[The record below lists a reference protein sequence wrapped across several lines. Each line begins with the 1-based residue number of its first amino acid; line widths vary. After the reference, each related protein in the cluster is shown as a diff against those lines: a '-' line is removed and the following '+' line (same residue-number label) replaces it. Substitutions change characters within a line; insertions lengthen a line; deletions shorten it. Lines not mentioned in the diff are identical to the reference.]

1 MKYLKKI
8 YGILKKKSEKTFI
21 KPFIRKFCN
30 LYIKK
35 GFKNKSIK
43 FFYSLFREHKRKLL
57 SYFNWKYQNKLK
69 FLKNKKIII
78 QLKKSKSLKKLFKSL
93 KFINMLR
100 WVSNLITFK
109 FELKSGRFK
118 AKKMKKEKLIPQF
131 ITPWRGFRLGLN
143 LLIKNSKV
151 RPTFVKN
158 KKKTYLYKLLTEIW
172 ETYHQYSPT
181 FQHVLEF
188 IDTVFNYSENSR
200 LVKYHSLKKFKNKIR
215 IMSKSKIKNPHPP
228 ILPSFRN
235 YKSRPI
241 LIIKKRKNKSPLLK
255 FYTSKNLYPKFRR
268 IFRYRHKKRQILKGL
283 KRRIKY
289 ERNFL
294 KNKFFFRRVEFKVFK
309 TKKPKKFR
317 KLKYNQTKKFII
329 LKNKDYRKIKYFNLL
344 LKDDIY
350 KKKCFEYF
358 FPKIKNKKALSKS
371 QKKLIQTKKKYEK
384 RHFSLIFSKKI
395 KELKK
400 LRRLSKLKEKNMMKK
415 LIYIKKSF
423 NFKTFLNVKQYR
435 ESRKLFPK
443 EKRYERKKF
452 FTLNSNSNRNHNFSL
467 NLKKLKKNDLKK
479 YFIVQARLE
488 KKLTGKGKVKN
499 RILKR
504 IKALTKAEIKIL
516 TKAKA
521 KILSLVKAK
530 DKILNNKIEIKKR
543 KKKEEKAMPNQIK
556 IKMAKKKKVDYINIS
571 FIKKFIKDKKS
582 KKKKKKIYQ
591 SS

>member
-1 MKYLKKI
+1 M
-8 YGILKKKSEKTFI
+8 G
-21 KPFIRKFCN
+21 
-30 LYIKK
+30 
-35 GFKNKSIK
+35 
-43 FFYSLFREHKRKLL
+43 
-57 SYFNWKYQNKLK
+57 
-69 FLKNKKIII
+69 
-78 QLKKSKSLKKLFKSL
+78 
-93 KFINMLR
+93 
-100 WVSNLITFK
+100 
-109 FELKSGRFK
+109 
-118 AKKMKKEKLIPQF
+118 
-131 ITPWRGFRLGLN
+131 RGFRLGLN

-294 KNKFFFRRVEFKVFK
+294 KNKFFFRRVEFKVF
-309 TKKPKKFR
+309 
-317 KLKYNQTKKFII
+317 QTKKFII

-415 LIYIKKSF
+415 LIYIKKS
-423 NFKTFLNVKQYR
+423 
-435 ESRKLFPK
+435 
-443 EKRYERKKF
+443 
-452 FTLNSNSNRNHNFSL
+452 
-467 NLKKLKKNDLKK
+467 
-479 YFIVQARLE
+479 
-488 KKLTGKGKVKN
+488 
-499 RILKR
+499 
-504 IKALTKAEIKIL
+504 
-516 TKAKA
+516 
-521 KILSLVKAK
+521 
-530 DKILNNKIEIKKR
+530 
-543 KKKEEKAMPNQIK
+543 
-556 IKMAKKKKVDYINIS
+556 
-571 FIKKFIKDKKS
+571 
-582 KKKKKKIYQ
+582 
-591 SS
+591 